1 MPAED
6 LLSFNL
12 SGREPFLRLAGFL
25 YSCHAIIMVASIK
38 CHRIIKGENVLPN
51 Q

>member
-1 MPAED
+1 MLAED
-6 LLSFNL
+6 LLSINL
-12 SGREPFLRLAGFL
+12 SGREPFLMLAGFSH
-25 YSCHAIIMVASIK
+25 SCHAIIMLASIK